1 LFDRK
6 RQQNESKRLFRSER
20 MAAIS
25 ASLALLSCYGTT
37 VLIGLLSLMGVS
49 LAVNPRAGAATIV
62 FLAGLA
68 VVRLL
73 LQWWHNRRIGPV
85 AMAVLA
91 LGLIAWVMV
100 RSYNALLEAVGFA
113 SLLAAVIWDASRYRL

>member
-1 LFDRK
+1 VFDRK
-6 RQQNESKRLFRSER
+6 CQQNESKRLFRRER

-25 ASLALLSCYGTT
+25 AGLALLSCYGTT

-49 LAVNPRAGAATIV
+49 LAVNPRAWAATIV

-68 VVRLL
+68 VVELS
-73 LQWWHNRRIGPV
+73 LQWWHNRRIGPI

-91 LGLIAWVMV
+91 FGLIAWVMV
-100 RSYNALLEAVGFA
+100 RSYNA
-113 SLLAAVIWDASRYRL
+113 